1 MQIQIDPEFKALI
14 PPLAPD
20 ELAQLEANILRDG
33 CRDPL
38 VVWTIPPNEDD
49 FDPEDLA
56 GRLLT
61 EEEIEE
67 SVGDVC
73 MGWQAEF
80 IARSGKFAFVRYR
93 NPSDEYMQDWS
104 SSWVIGVEAPDAGF
118 LDSSDEVL
126 IDGHNRHEICTR
138 NGIEFEE
145 LKMVFEDR
153 EAAELWIIQNQ
164 MGRRNLENIDK
175 VPLLERKREILAG
188 QAKERQGTRTDLM
201 PDIPENL
208 PEGKETRDAVAAEI
222 GVSGKTYD
230 ALRKVANEG
239 TEELKQAVRN
249 KKVGASTAADIAQL
263 PAETQREI
271 ASLPTRKE
279 IVEEVKK
286 HVHVAQNSGE
296 NEWYTPSQFIESARA
311 VMGSIDTDPAS
322 SDIANK
328 VVGASEYF
336 TKEMDGLF
344 RKWRGNV
351 WMNPPYAQ
359 PLIGQFAEAISQK
372 LESGEID
379 QAIILVN
386 NATETQWF
394 QRMAGVASAVCFPKS
409 RIKFLDPSGK
419 PGAPLQGQAIIYFG
433 NHPKLFRQEFSTY
446 GATFA

>member
-1 MQIQIDPEFKALI
+1 MQIQIDAEFKALI

-38 VVWTIPPNEDD
+38 VVWDD
-49 FDPEDLA
+49 
-56 GRLLT
+56 
-61 EEEIEE
+61 I
-67 SVGDVC
+67 
-73 MGWQAEF
+73 
-80 IARSGKFAFVRYR
+80 
-93 NPSDEYMQDWS
+93 
-104 SSWVIGVEAPDAGF
+104 
-118 LDSSDEVL
+118 L
-126 IDGHNRHEICTR
+126 IDGHNRHEICVRHDLPFEATE
-138 NGIEFEE
+138 IE
-145 LKMVFEDR
+145 FEDR

-230 ALRKVANEG
+230 ALRKVSNEG
-239 TEELKQAVRN
+239 TEELKQAVRD

-296 NEWYTPSQFIESARA
+296 SEWYTPSQFIESARA

-336 TKEMDGLF
+336 TKEMDGLS